1 MLKKKIKQL
10 KKLKKEELKEKK
22 RPRLNIHPETK
33 RGVIVIIL
41 FTLAIIFILSFQNA
55 GGVLGNWLLTASKF
69 IFGSCLWIFPLAF
82 FICGVIILR
91 DIHKN
96 VYLSTLLGVF
106 IFLLSFLAI
115 VQVVFLN
122 SEGHKA
128 GWLGYI
134 ISWPFLKIIGFW
146 ASLVVFV
153 AALLISILIAF
164 NIPLRKMKK
173 EEEEEATGE
182 KISKEIKG
190 IGFVSPEK
198 KVANFVKGIFAK
210 PKIEMK
216 DLSEEEEAEGKPSK
230 AKKSKEEEELIPTS
244 GTTIKD
250 YTFPPIELLEADKGQ
265 PSSGDIKTN
274 LAIIEKTLKNFGIPV
289 EMGEVNVGP
298 TVTQYTLRPA
308 GGVKLTKITS
318 LHRDISLAL
327 AAHPIRIEAPIP
339 GRSLV
344 GIEIPNKTK
353 TLVRMRDLL
362 TSYDYK
368 KNGHY
373 LNMVLG
379 RDVAGNPT
387 WANLVKMPHLLIAGA
402 TGSGKSI
409 CIHSLITS
417 LLYQKS
423 PWELKFI
430 LIDPKRVELPFYNGI
445 PHLLTPVIVE
455 LNKVLNAFKWA
466 IKEMEERYK
475 KLAEVG
481 AKDLASYNEKVA
493 KSNPQEMMPYIIIV
507 VDELADI
514 MAAYGKEVEW
524 AIVRLA
530 QMSRAIGIHLVVS
543 TQRPSVEVI
552 TGLIKANITSRIA
565 LQVASQVDSRTI
577 LDMAGAERLLGNGD
591 MLFLAGDVGKPRRI
605 QGVYTSDKEVSSVV
619 KFIRKQAGDIEYE
632 EIIPEPV
639 EQTSIDGRIMA
650 LDDPLLEEARQ
661 LVIKTGKASAS
672 FFQRRFRIGYARA
685 ASLLDMLEQLDI
697 IGPADGSKPREVLVR
712 SEKSDILELENE
724 SLGELDDTIKDNV
737 DIEDIPIPH
746 KKKVPPSGGIPPEGG
761 KDENEEEKNA
771 EEENKED
778 EEETDEENEEEEE
791 GKEEQKNEEG
801 EVDF

>member
-1 MLKKKIKQL
+1 MSKKKIKQL
-10 KKLKKEELKEKK
+10 KRFKKEELKEKK
-22 RPRLNIHPETK
+22 RPKLNIHPETK

-55 GGVLGNWLLTASKF
+55 GGVLGNWLLIASKF

-82 FICGVIILR
+82 FVGGVIILR

-106 IFLLSFLAI
+106 LFILSFLAI
-115 VQVVFLN
+115 VQIIFPSVD
-122 SEGHKA
+122 GHKA

-153 AALLISILIAF
+153 AVLLISVLIAF
-164 NIPLRKMKK
+164 NIPLRKTKK
-173 EEEEEATGE
+173 EEGEADE

-198 KVANFVKGIFAK
+198 KVANFVRGMFGK

-216 DLSEEEEAEGKPSK
+216 DLSEEEEVEEKPFKTKKGK
-230 AKKSKEEEELIPTS
+230 EEELIPFS
-244 GTTIKD
+244 GTNIKD
-250 YTFPPIELLEADKGQ
+250 YTFPPVELLEADKGQ

-274 LAIIEKTLKNFGIPV
+274 LAIIEKTLENFGIPV

-308 GGVKLTKITS
+308 SGVKLMKITS
-318 LHRDISLAL
+318 LHRDLSLAL

-353 TLVRMRDLL
+353 TLVRLRDLL

-379 RDVAGNPT
+379 RDVAGNPA

-466 IKEMEERYK
+466 IKEMEDRYK

-481 AKDLASYNEKVA
+481 AKDLAIYNEKVA

-507 VDELADI
+507 IDELADI

-639 EQTSIDGRIMA
+639 EQTSMDGRIMA

-685 ASLLDMLEQLDI
+685 ASLLDMLEQLNI
-697 IGPADGSKPREVLVR
+697 VGPADGSKAREILTR
-712 SEKSDILELENE
+712 SEKSDVLELKEDE
-724 SLGELDDTIKDNV
+724 SLGELDDAVKDDV
-737 DIEDIPIPH
+737 AIEEIPIPE
-746 KKKVPPSGGIPPEGG
+746 KKDDN
-761 KDENEEEKNA
+761 DENNNNEEDDEKPEEEEA
-771 EEENKED
+771 DEED
-778 EEETDEENEEEEE
+778 EEETEEEEDEEEPEKENEEER
-791 GKEEQKNEEG
+791 GKNEE